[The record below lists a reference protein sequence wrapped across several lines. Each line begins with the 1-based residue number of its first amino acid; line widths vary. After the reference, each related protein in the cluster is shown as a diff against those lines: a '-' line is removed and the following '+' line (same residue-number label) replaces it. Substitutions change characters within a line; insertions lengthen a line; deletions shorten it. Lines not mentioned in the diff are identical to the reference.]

1 MARTP
6 LHQAAVRGTQ
16 DRVRDTI
23 GEGYD
28 VNEPDAD
35 GLTPLH
41 MAAINN
47 NYGAAKTLLE
57 VKSLARELP
66 RTQPLERG

>member
-1 MARTP
+1 

-16 DRVRDTI
+16 DSVRVTI

-47 NYGAAKTLLE
+47 NYGAAKILLE
-57 VKSLARELP
+57 AGADVDP
-66 RTQPLERG
+66 QD